1 MRIEMR
7 VFWAIIFAVF
17 SISYFVGLL
26 LPTVFSSG
34 LMALI
39 IALQSLMEG
48 VDDE

>member
-17 SISYFVGLL
+17 SVSYFIGLL
-26 LPTVFSSG
+26 PPTVFSSG

-39 IALQSLMEG
+39 IAMQSLMEG